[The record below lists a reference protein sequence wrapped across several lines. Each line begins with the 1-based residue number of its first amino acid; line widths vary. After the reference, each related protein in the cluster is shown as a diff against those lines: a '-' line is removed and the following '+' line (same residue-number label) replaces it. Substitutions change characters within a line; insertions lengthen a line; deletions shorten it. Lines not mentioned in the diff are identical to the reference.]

1 MRFLVD
7 ARRESTAY
15 LLPRRSGEE
24 HRAMKSCI
32 TRAAIVLCGTLVPGP
47 RVASA
52 QTTRISVDSSGAEA
66 NDDSHEGSLSAD
78 GTIVAFQSLA
88 SNLVPGDTNHSWDAF
103 VRDLATGVTE
113 RVSVSSSG
121 VQANGSSQW
130 AVISADGRCVAFSSY
145 ASNLVAS
152 DTNGCNDVF
161 VHDRS
166 TGITERVSVS
176 SSGSESGFTIDTWP
190 SLSADGRFVSFSS
203 LASNLVDGDTNQSW
217 DVFVHDRATGITERV
232 SVDSSGAEGNRESS
246 IFSTISA
253 DGRFVAFSSAASNL
267 VADDTNGSPDC
278 FVHDR
283 ATGITERVSVDSSGA
298 QTRGGSDIARISADG
313 SVVGFISTADDLVA
327 NDDNSMQDVFVRDR
341 ARGVTEIVSVD
352 SSGGS
357 ANRDSYAPWVSAD
370 GRFVLFESSSSDL
383 VDGDDN
389 GATDAF
395 LHDRASGSTERVSV
409 GPSGAEAAGI
419 SYASGIS
426 ANGRTVAFFSGA
438 GNLVADDANHVF
450 DVFVNELGALPGT
463 WLNYG
468 RGLAGTQGVPSFA
481 ARSDPVLGTT
491 VTLDLA
497 NSFDDYTVGALF
509 LGFERTTLPSSW
521 GGDLLVVPVIT
532 QLVGLSP
539 WGATLFGDLPDDD
552 TLIGVVFDLQTL
564 ESDPGAAKGVSFTRG
579 LELVLG
585 R

>member
-1 MRFLVD
+1 
-7 ARRESTAY
+7 
-15 LLPRRSGEE
+15 
-24 HRAMKSCI
+24 MKSCI
-32 TRAAIVLCGTLVPGP
+32 TRAAIVLCGTLVPDP

-52 QTTRISVDSSGAEA
+52 QTTRVSVNSSGAEA
-66 NDDSHEGSLSAD
+66 NDDSQEGSLSAD
-78 GTIVAFQSLA
+78 GTLVAFHSRA
-88 SNLVPGDTNHSWDAF
+88 SNLVPGDTNHAWDAF
-103 VRDLATGVTE
+103 VHDRATGVTE

-121 VQANGSSQW
+121 VQANGLSEW
-130 AVISADGRCVAFSSY
+130 AVISADGRCVAFSST
-145 ASNLVAS
+145 ASNLVAN
-152 DTNGCNDVF
+152 DTNGCSDVF

-166 TGITERVSVS
+166 TGTTERVSVS
-176 SSGSESGFTIDTWP
+176 SSGTEGDFTVDSWP
-190 SLSADGRFVSFSS
+190 SLSADGRFVSFAS
-203 LASNLVDGDTNQSW
+203 LATNLVDGDTNQSW
-217 DVFVHDRATGITERV
+217 DVFVHDRSTGTTERV
-232 SVDSSGAEGNRESS
+232 SVDSSGAEGNRDSS
-246 IFSTISA
+246 MFSTISA

-267 VADDTNGSPDC
+267 VAGDTNGSPDC

-298 QTRGGSDIARISADG
+298 QARGGSDMARISADG
-313 SVVGFISTADDLVA
+313 SVVGFLSTADDLVA
-327 NDDNSMQDVFVRDR
+327 GDVNSKQDVFVRDR

-395 LHDRASGSTERVSV
+395 LHDRASGGTERVSV
-409 GPSGAEAAGI
+409 GPSGAEAAGV

-438 GNLVADDANHVF
+438 ENLVADDANHVF

-481 ARSDPVLGTT
+481 ARSSPLLGTT

-539 WGATLFGDLPDDD
+539 WGATLFGDLPDDAS
-552 TLIGVVFDLQTL
+552 LSGVVFDLQTL